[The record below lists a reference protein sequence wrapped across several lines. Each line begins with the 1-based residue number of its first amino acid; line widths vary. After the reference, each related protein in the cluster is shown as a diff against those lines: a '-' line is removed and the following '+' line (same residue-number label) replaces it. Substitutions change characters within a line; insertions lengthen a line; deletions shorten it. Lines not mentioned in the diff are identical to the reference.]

1 MPLSLSHLGFGYLM
15 DVVRPDLGCDGESW
29 HRSKPLQR
37 CKLKITGLCKL
48 CTYGCIMIGALIT
61 PGITQTRI
69 LERSGYNCHFSVF
82 PLRRRFANRVRVLI
96 NLARLHSLVQGPV

>member
-1 MPLSLSHLGFGYLM
+1 MPLSLSHLGFGYLMDVVRPDLGGFGYLM

-48 CTYGCIMIGALIT
+48 CTQGCIMLESYIT
-61 PGITQTRI
+61 PGI
-69 LERSGYNCHFSVF
+69 Y
-82 PLRRRFANRVRVLI
+82 ANSLFRVV
-96 NLARLHSLVQGPV
+96 RL

>member
-37 CKLKITGLCKL
+37 CKLKSQACAKL
-48 CTYGCIMIGALIT
+48 CTQGCMMLEFYIT
-61 PGITQTRI
+61 PGITQTLF
-69 LERSGYNCHFSVF
+69 LERPAIIAISGAILAFFLLDADSRIASEFS
-82 PLRRRFANRVRVLI
+82 
-96 NLARLHSLVQGPV
+96 

>member
-1 MPLSLSHLGFGYLM
+1 M
-15 DVVRPDLGCDGESW
+15 DVVRLDLGCDGESW

-69 LERSGYNCHFSVF
+69 LSGQATIAILAFFLLDADSRIASEFS
-82 PLRRRFANRVRVLI
+82 
-96 NLARLHSLVQGPV
+96 

>member
-48 CTYGCIMIGALIT
+48 CTQGCIMLEL
-61 PGITQTRI
+61 TQTLHLHSFSFQLLKPLGFEVVVTRTFKN
-69 LERSGYNCHFSVF
+69 LRKRGNSFSV
-82 PLRRRFANRVRVLI
+82 VL
-96 NLARLHSLVQGPV
+96 ASP

>member
-1 MPLSLSHLGFGYLM
+1 MDVVRPDLGFGYLM

-48 CTYGCIMIGALIT
+48 CTQGCIMLESYIT
-61 PGITQTRI
+61 PGI
-69 LERSGYNCHFSVF
+69 Y
-82 PLRRRFANRVRVLI
+82 ANSLFRVV
-96 NLARLHSLVQGPV
+96 RL

>member
-1 MPLSLSHLGFGYLM
+1 MPLSLSHPGFGYLMDVVRPDLGFGYLRVM

-48 CTYGCIMIGALIT
+48 CTQGCIMLESYIT
-61 PGITQTRI
+61 PGI
-69 LERSGYNCHFSVF
+69 Y
-82 PLRRRFANRVRVLI
+82 ANSLFRVV
-96 NLARLHSLVQGPV
+96 RL

>member
-48 CTYGCIMIGALIT
+48 CTSGCIILESYIT
-61 PGITQTRI
+61 PEITQTLCLEWSAIIAILAFFLLDADSRI
-69 LERSGYNCHFSVF
+69 ASEFS
-82 PLRRRFANRVRVLI
+82 
-96 NLARLHSLVQGPV
+96 

>member
-82 PLRRRFANRVRVLI
+82 LLDADSRIASEF
-96 NLARLHSLVQGPV
+96 S